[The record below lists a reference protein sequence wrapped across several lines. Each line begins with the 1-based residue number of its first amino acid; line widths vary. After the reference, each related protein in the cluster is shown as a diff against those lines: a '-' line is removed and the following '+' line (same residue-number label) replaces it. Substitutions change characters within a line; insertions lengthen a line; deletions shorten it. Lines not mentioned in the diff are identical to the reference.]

1 MTNFFKNDFT
11 QHRWSTAALKNAFAL
26 LAKQRFEHAAAFF
39 LLANKL
45 WDAVEVCIS
54 RLHDPQLALVI
65 VRLFE
70 GDGGPTYNRFLKEHI
85 LGIQCGSKSKLVPHS
100 NPFLRSIAYW
110 LIQDYSQSMETL
122 LDTPANCMEDC
133 DFAAVFNFYFFLRSH
148 PLLLRRKFAADS
160 NKAKSEGCKYIS
172 SVGSEKLTSF
182 ECRLLFHT
190 ALHYLQCGCPLITL
204 DVLTKL
210 PDDESLLLRDDLI
223 SEDIEQTQS
232 VTMTTMQNRTIF
244 TPELKDAKDDDID
257 WGQPVANQK
266 MEDDIDWGKPVAM
279 EEDFDWS
286 QPISF
291 QIGRMSESESLDPSS
306 LKSEGLSP
314 SPQPITE
321 ATSTSNGHSAYS
333 DIVSFFRQLKFDT
346 CLAIL
351 TKSLLT
357 LSSCSTKTL
366 KDTFQEWLHKE
377 LHYLEAI
384 CRHNTEQ
391 LEDDLIKR
399 NHELI
404 IRLYWSVCHQ
414 SNKPSTLDHIK
425 LELLLLLQD
434 NIQSINND
442 SSSSTVALYRQEV
455 PNCILE
461 AKQIPLLTCTMLPF
475 AHPFSLAFYLKS
487 LIQKIVEC
495 VSSCTLPIAVANRQ
509 RLSSLPQ
516 LCETLSNCVSLIIG
530 VVPDDTKQRLRH
542 ETVAAQ
548 YGNLSKWPGVPNWPN
563 LLPSDEGRDPVHI
576 SVLLAEC
583 LLTVYMGLLAHT
595 WSEHHTMRLL
605 YLTANC
611 PTREVWIRVFGGALP
626 LNKLSKKR
634 TGSRGKLVKSQ
645 EQVENAP
652 TVFIPPRQTLIDA
665 FTSKVHYHLVFVIF
679 SCTLLLCSLLT
690 HLVSTTNF
698 LRKRR
703 ILLGAQARSHWL
715 MRTIHSV
722 THGH

>member
-1 MTNFFKNDFT
+1 MSSVTYICMYYCCNAYCRNVGDERMTNFFKNDFT

-26 LAKQRFEHAAAFF
+26 LTKQRFEHAAAFF

-45 WDAVEVCIS
+45 WDAVEVCVS

-85 LGIQCGSKSKLVPHS
+85 LGIQCESKTTLVPHS

-122 LDTPANCMEDC
+122 LDTPANGMGEC
-133 DFAAVFNFYFFLRSH
+133 DFAAVFNFYFFLRCH
-148 PLLLRRKFAADS
+148 PLLLRRKFAGDS
-160 NKAKSEGCKYIS
+160 DKAKNTVKKYIS
-172 SVGSEKLTSF
+172 SVGTEKLTSF
-182 ECRLLFHT
+182 ERRLLFHT
-190 ALHYLQCGCPLITL
+190 ALHYLQVGCPLIAL

-210 PDDESLLLRDDLI
+210 PDENLLLTDDLI
-223 SEDIEQTQS
+223 SESNEQTEPVAT
-232 VTMTTMQNRTIF
+232 VTTQNRTIF
-244 TPELKDAKDDDID
+244 TPEPKDDDID
-257 WGQPVANQK
+257 WGQPVTSQK
-266 MEDDIDWGKPVAM
+266 KEDDIDWGQPVSM
-279 EEDFDWS
+279 QDDLDWS

-291 QIGRMSESESLDPSS
+291 QVPRMSESESLDQS
-306 LKSEGLSP
+306 LKSEGFSP
-314 SPQPITE
+314 SPQPAVTE
-321 ATSTSNGHSAYS
+321 TSTSNGQSAYS
-333 DIVSFFRQLKFDT
+333 DIVAFFRQLKFDT

-377 LHYLEAI
+377 LHEVEAI
-384 CRHNTEQ
+384 CKRSTEQ
-391 LEDDLIKR
+391 EDNDLFNR

-404 IRLYWSVCHQ
+404 IKLYWTVCHQ

-434 NIQSINND
+434 DIQSVDGD
-442 SSSSTVALYRQEV
+442 SPTVALYRQEV

-487 LIQKIVEC
+487 LIQNIVEC
-495 VSSCTLPIAVANRQ
+495 INSCTLPIAVTSRQ
-509 RLSSLPQ
+509 KLSSLPQ
-516 LCETLSNCVSLIIG
+516 LCETLSNCVSLVIG
-530 VVPDDTKQRLRH
+530 CVPDHTKQRIRH
-542 ETVAAQ
+542 ETLAAQ
-548 YGNLSKWPGVPNWPN
+548 YSNLSKWPGVPNWPN

-595 WSEHHTMRLL
+595 WSEHHIMRLL
-605 YLTANC
+605 YLIANC
-611 PTREVWIRVFGGALP
+611 PTREMWLRVFGGALP
-626 LNKLSKKR
+626 LSKLSKKR
-634 TGSRGKLVKSQ
+634 TGSRGKPVKSQ
-645 EQVENAP
+645 EQSENAP
-652 TVFIPPRQTLIDA
+652 TVFIPPRQTLVDA
-665 FTSKVHYHLVFVIF
+665 FTSKVYYNCICDAQ
-679 SCTLLLCSLLT
+679 SCDAQLCI
-690 HLVSTTNF
+690 TTVAF
-698 LRKRR
+698 
-703 ILLGAQARSHWL
+703 
-715 MRTIHSV
+715 
-722 THGH
+722 